1 MEDKVEFKD
10 NILTIHYENYG
21 QEERNYDSLFDFL
34 GDNDIITASEIGQDV
49 ILMDDLVFF
58 FTHNDESKLKENSS
72 VELNVH
78 STLEAYIDLSNP
90 KEKEF
95 YSWYKGQ

>member
-10 NILTIHYENYG
+10 NILTIHYANYG
-21 QEERNYDSLFDFL
+21 QEERNYGELFDFL
-34 GDNDIITASEIGQDV
+34 GDNDIITASEIGQGV
-49 ILMDDLVFF
+49 ILMNDLVFF
-58 FTHNDESKLKENSS
+58 FTHNDERKLKENSS
-72 VELNVH
+72 IELNVH
-78 STLEAYIDLSNP
+78 STLEAYIDLSDP